1 MNYLNIGGDI
11 GKIEMTG
18 NLLPERYAANPEKC
32 AIRGEDICYLAEH
45 WKRFDNATRA
55 APILLDFTRRF
66 SANQAF
72 TVLSG
77 IETLFRSGEAL
88 KSLPA
93 ARQVVKSTDPH
104 NSLSG
109 LDLAGSEDLEAMTP
123 KPQPGLLVEAAPVLA
138 AFRNVRKLAG
148 FVILTELS
156 PDYPQQTSIFARE
169 NNHSYS
175 FNDSGDTIYYLN
187 EWASIVEP
195 GTNKQDRTGIE
206 VCAAP
211 NAWGDPWRPDG
222 MASGTSLGGMR
233 VLSGSLYYVSAS
245 FSNYS
250 GTSLEGS
257 GNVIIFDGDWK
268 DGVAT
273 RLNCSPGDARSTI
286 LPKLCDAVGVPWAM
300 VGGNYSGISGNN
312 AARGYVIATVRRI
325 AVCAF

>member
-1 MNYLNIGGDI
+1 MTYHHIGGDFS
-11 GKIEMTG
+11 KIEISG
-18 NLLPERYAANPEKC
+18 ELLPERYAKDPEKV

-45 WKRFDNATRA
+45 WKRFDNADRA
-55 APILLDFTRRF
+55 APVLFDFTRRI

-77 IETLFRSGEAL
+77 IETLFRIGAAL

-93 ARQVVKSTDPH
+93 AGQVVKSTDPH
-104 NSLSG
+104 NSFSG
-109 LDLAGSEDLEAMTP
+109 LDLASSEDLEAMTP
-123 KPQPGLLVEAAPVLA
+123 KPQPGLLVEVAPFLA

-195 GTNKQDRTGIE
+195 GTNEQDRTGIE

-233 VLSGSLYYVSAS
+233 ILSGTIYHVYAS
-245 FSNYS
+245 FSNYG

-257 GNVIIFDGDWK
+257 GNVIIFDSGWK
-268 DGVAT
+268 DGVAS
-273 RLNCSPGDARSTI
+273 RLSCSPGGARNNI

-300 VGGNYSGISGNN
+300 VGGNYSGISGN
-312 AARGYVIATVRRI
+312 AAVRGYVTATVRRV